1 MVNLGIFALLA
12 AAFLLTRKREGTTK
26 LDGLASGLTIVRLG
40 QRFGVLVFA
49 YRPNRVYW
57 KLEMVEG

>member
-1 MVNLGIFALLA
+1 MIDLAILTLLA
-12 AAFLLTRKREGTTK
+12 LAILLMRKREGTAK
-26 LDGLASGLTIVRLG
+26 LDGLASGLTIARLG

-57 KLEMVEG
+57 RLEMVGE